1 MAKVL
6 TATVVAA
13 AGVLAGCIPSGSPF
27 SNPFGTGAPRVAAQP
42 VQPQQPPQASTGGGR
57 PTMLINAAPKR
68 VQDTIIARAQRRGTT
83 ILGANN
89 TGVTLEAPLAASS
102 AVVEQQCG
110 PHREGRTQRIY
121 LETLPNGA
129 GTQVS
134 EDRFIVDGGSTSCQL
149 QLTQTD
155 MDGANR
161 ALADLKQQSEA
172 PRTASA
178 AARRPADPAGSL
190 EPVNPGRPVVPL
202 R

>member
-1 MAKVL
+1 MMPKLL
-6 TATVVAA
+6 TIAVVAA

-27 SNPFGTGAPRVAAQP
+27 SNPFGTGAPRVSAQP
-42 VQPQQPPQASTGGGR
+42 VQPQPQASAAGGR

-83 ILGANN
+83 ILGANS
-89 TGVTLEAPLAASS
+89 TGVTLEAPLASS
-102 AVVEQQCG
+102 SPVVEQQCG

-149 QLTQTD
+149 QLTQSD

-161 ALADLKQQSEA
+161 SLADLKQQSEA
-172 PRTASA
+172 PRTASS
-178 AARRPADPAGSL
+178 AARRPADPSGSL